1 MYVCMY
7 GQWLMWPIFTIISVK
22 KIYIY
27 IYILVCCTCMH
38 AVLER
43 KKTQTVI
50 FRDLLVFVHRVDE
63 NGATSFI
70 SQNALEHTLIEVRNP
85 WLWHKKVEPWVWYV
99 PQTLGPE
106 LELVFVDPVQEIHVR
121 QVSCEDW
128 CRYKI

>member
-1 MYVCMY
+1 MINVTHLHNNKC
-7 GQWLMWPIFTIISVK
+7 K
-22 KIYIY
+22 KKIYIYIY

-85 WLWHKKVEPWVWYV
+85 
-99 PQTLGPE
+99 
-106 LELVFVDPVQEIHVR
+106 
-121 QVSCEDW
+121 
-128 CRYKI
+128 